1 MALAAQVVACS
12 GSLGSSVPAS
22 PASLGPPHIYWAN
35 WLGTSIGRANLDGT
49 NVDQNFI
56 AVPGTCD
63 LAIADP
69 FIFWVSSGTD
79 SVGRARLDGAGV
91 PENLIRERGR
101 RRSDGMSPIG
111 RSCSVATRGSYIYWG
126 NGDSIGRARL
136 DGSEA
141 DSAFIVGASNVQGIA
156 VASKYIY
163 WTNAGSQ
170 AIGRAEARWQRGRP
184 DLHTDRLVAKWHRN
198 WRVAYLLVQLQSPYH
213 RARQPRRLRR
223 EPEFHPRC
231 APPGR
236 RESRLELYL
245 LVRNQY
251 HRAGQPGR
259 KRHQP
264 RLHLRGDDSARD
276 CTSGALSVVGRG
288 GLEPPPR

>member
-1 MALAAQVVACS
+1 
-12 GSLGSSVPAS
+12 
-22 PASLGPPHIYWAN
+22 
-35 WLGTSIGRANLDGT
+35 
-49 NVDQNFI
+49 
-56 AVPGTCD
+56 
-63 LAIADP
+63 
-69 FIFWVSSGTD
+69 
-79 SVGRARLDGAGV
+79 
-91 PENLIRERGR
+91 
-101 RRSDGMSPIG
+101 MSPIG

-136 DGSEA
+136 DGSQA

-213 RARQPRRLRR
+213 RARKPRRLRR
-223 EPEFHPRC
+223 EPELHPRC
-231 APPGR
+231 ARPGR
-236 RESRLELYL
+236 PESRFEVYL
-245 LVRNQY
+245 LVRNQCD
-251 HRAGQPGR
+251 RAGQPGR

-264 RLHLRGDDSARD
+264 RLHLRGDDSAGHS
-276 CTSGALSVVGRG
+276 TSGALSVVGRG
-288 GLEPPPR
+288 GLEPPTSALTQRERSNGELAIANDVTPCLSVVAACWVARVSPPHAEGGGRGAGLAGMPFDANMPTTAASSGA